1 MKKILGFTICMVI
14 ASNLF
19 SQNILSLDSCRYMA
33 IKFNKSLKIHNEKIV
48 AAHYDNKASF
58 TNFLPKISAMGTYM
72 RTQKEISLLNDEQ
85 KTNLPLIGSST
96 QVKLQET
103 IQQLVTAN
111 PGLAQLLSPLSP
123 LIPEIGNSLNNIG
136 AGLVDALHTDT
147 KNMFAGAITL
157 TQPIYMGG
165 KIAAYNKI
173 TKYAEEIAKTEH
185 NRALEELILSTDQAY
200 WQVISV
206 INKKKLA
213 ESYLNLVKKL
223 EDDIKKM
230 IAEGV
235 ATTTDGLSVSV
246 KVNEAEMKLLQ
257 AEDGVILSKMVLCQ
271 LCGLPI
277 DSDITLA
284 DEDIQDISISSIP
297 EEGIV
302 QTAMNNRP
310 EIKSLEYAS
319 KIYNQKINVSRAEL
333 LPSLALTGNYLISN
347 PSLYNGFERK
357 FRGNWAV
364 GAVINIPIWSWG
376 EGFYKMKSA
385 KAEANIAK
393 YNLEEAKEKIEL
405 QVNQAKFKIKEA
417 EKRYFLSKKNL
428 EKADENLRYANLSFK
443 EGVIPT
449 SNVLEA
455 QTAWLM
461 AQSNK
466 IDSQIDI
473 ILSEV
478 YLRKT
483 LGILK

>member
-19 SQNILSLDSCRYMA
+19 SQNTLSLDSCRYMA
-33 IKFNKSLKIHNEKIV
+33 IKFNKSLKIQNEKIV
-48 AAHYDNKASF
+48 AAHYNNKASF

-72 RTQKEISLLNDEQ
+72 RTQKEVSLLNDEQ

-147 KNMFAGAITL
+147 KNMFAGAVTL

-223 EDDIKKM
+223 EDDVKKM

-277 DSDITLA
+277 NSDITLA

-333 LPSLALTGNYLISN
+333 LPSLAFTGNYLISN

-428 EKADENLRYANLSFK
+428 EKADENLRYASLSFK

-473 ILSEV
+473 KLSEV